1 MNFLREELR
10 PMLRLAGPIV
20 LAELGWMGMPIV
32 DTMMVGRL
40 PYSADAIGAVSLG
53 GILFYAI
60 GIFGTGLMLGL
71 DTLVSHAF
79 GGGDIADCH
88 HSLVNSIYLSIVAAP
103 ILMGLVWIFSGYL
116 HRFGVA
122 PDVLQYAV
130 PYLSALNWSMFP
142 LFLYFAL
149 RRYLQGMN
157 RVAPVMF
164 ALISA
169 NLVNLF
175 GNWALIYGHCGFRAM
190 GPVGS
195 GWATCISRIY
205 MSAVL
210 LISIYFYE
218 RRYRTGLHAVELRP
232 DRTRVWRLVKL
243 GVPAAAQMTVEIG
256 VIAVVTSLIG
266 RLGAVPLAG
275 HQIALNTV
283 SITYMVPLG
292 IASAAA
298 VRVGQALGR
307 KDPVS
312 AKYAG
317 WAGIAL
323 GASFM
328 GCMALLLWIAPR
340 FIARIF
346 TPDLAIIA
354 TAANLL
360 FIAAFFQ
367 LFDGI
372 QATVTGALRGAGDTR
387 TPFLCHLVA
396 YWAIGL
402 PLGYHLCFA
411 AGWGAAGLWVG
422 LSLALILIGVALLL
436 FWRRKV
442 KSFSTMFA

>member
-1 MNFLREELR
+1 
-10 PMLRLAGPIV
+10 
-20 LAELGWMGMPIV
+20 
-32 DTMMVGRL
+32 
-40 PYSADAIGAVSLG
+40 
-53 GILFYAI
+53 
-60 GIFGTGLMLGL
+60 
-71 DTLVSHAF
+71 
-79 GGGDIADCH
+79 
-88 HSLVNSIYLSIVAAP
+88 
-103 ILMGLVWIFSGYL
+103 
-116 HRFGVA
+116 
-122 PDVLQYAV
+122 
-130 PYLSALNWSMFP
+130 
-142 LFLYFAL
+142 
-149 RRYLQGMN
+149 
-157 RVAPVMF
+157 
-164 ALISA
+164 
-169 NLVNLF
+169 
-175 GNWALIYGHCGFRAM
+175 
-190 GPVGS
+190 
-195 GWATCISRIY
+195 
-205 MSAVL
+205 
-210 LISIYFYE
+210 
-218 RRYRTGLHAVELRP
+218 
-232 DRTRVWRLVKL
+232 
-243 GVPAAAQMTVEIG
+243 MTVEIG

-307 KDPVS
+307 KDPAS

-328 GCMALLLWIAPR
+328 GCMAVVFWTAPR